1 MLKLKLVFILLN
13 EPFTSI
19 KPFAKPLFNESDQK
33 LFIKKTEASINSIF
47 KSEYIFKKSIFPLMV
62 TSDEPIPKVIGLV
75 ISSELSK
82 KDTPP
87 AIEASLPLNN
97 CDSLISTFKSTDEI
111 VDSVNSPSARINPE
125 RFVSLESINH

>member
-1 MLKLKLVFILLN
+1 MLLN
-13 EPFTSI
+13 EPFMSI
-19 KPFAKPLFNESDQK
+19 KPFAKPLFSESDQK

-47 KSEYIFKKSIFPLMV
+47 KSEYIFKKSTFPLIV

-75 ISSELSK
+75 ISNELLK